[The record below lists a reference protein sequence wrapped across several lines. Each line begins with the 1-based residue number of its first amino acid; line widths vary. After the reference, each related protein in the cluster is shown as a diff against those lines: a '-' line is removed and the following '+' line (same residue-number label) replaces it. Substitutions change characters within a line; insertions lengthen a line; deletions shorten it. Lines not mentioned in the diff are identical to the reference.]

1 MALFGSL
8 GKMLGLDTPFGRG
21 LVTGFAETT
30 ADTVRDDMENERERI
45 DRIAD
50 YKIKKNEEE
59 LAEYRKE
66 YEDNLEKIRA
76 MQGLTGSLAGAEY
89 MIRTYGMEEGL
100 KQAQAIDVLKGYG
113 VKPEFVSEENATTI
127 EDLTNFITNAPQLST
142 VGKIEGT
149 GLLSKIGLGRDIG
162 ADAQRQVDQATS
174 ELAYGVKQPVELGA
188 VPMMKGV
195 DPEDLGMMVDIK
207 DEANRL
213 VRLAIRAK
221 ENGDDEGY
229 RKYMTDA
236 TTLRNAIT
244 ASTATPLSE
253 AGGRSMLNLLEG
265 NITQISGVDGDFMP
279 DGLGGY
285 MYKGNFKDK
294 QDRAKVLNASA
305 QLAEMYAE
313 AIKNNVPTA
322 QALRVVT
329 EASTSNK
336 IPVIGD
342 DGMGGKTFVLSDM
355 PLIDGG
361 IQGGTGAYEPPPDA
375 NTIIPPSTTAQP
387 SATTN
392 QMPTQVTPGIQTS
405 QIVPSAPVMGIPKYI
420 SDLAKLYKAS
430 TDMTERSSILAKI
443 GRKYNGTIPKNV
455 LDLLN

>member
-30 ADTVRDDMENERERI
+30 ADIVSDDMENERKRI

-59 LAEYRKE
+59 LTEYRKE

-76 MQGLTGSLAGAEY
+76 MQGLTGSIAGAEY
-89 MIRTYGMEEGL
+89 MIRTYGVEEGF
-100 KQAQAIDVLKGYG
+100 KQAQAIQTLQNVYG
-113 VKPEFVSEENATTI
+113 LKPEFVSEENATTI

-142 VGKIEGT
+142 VGKVEGT

-195 DPEDLGMMVDIK
+195 DPEDLGMMVDLT

-221 ENGDDEGY
+221 ENGDDEEY
-229 RKYMTDA
+229 KRYMTEA
-236 TTLRNAIT
+236 TTLRNAVT
-244 ASTATPLSE
+244 ASTAKPLSE

-294 QDRAKVLNASA
+294 QDRDQS
-305 QLAEMYAE
+305 
-313 AIKNNVPTA
+313 IKCKRTTSRNVC
-322 QALRVVT
+322 
-329 EASTSNK
+329 
-336 IPVIGD
+336 
-342 DGMGGKTFVLSDM
+342 
-355 PLIDGG
+355 
-361 IQGGTGAYEPPPDA
+361 
-375 NTIIPPSTTAQP
+375 
-387 SATTN
+387 
-392 QMPTQVTPGIQTS
+392 
-405 QIVPSAPVMGIPKYI
+405 
-420 SDLAKLYKAS
+420 
-430 TDMTERSSILAKI
+430 
-443 GRKYNGTIPKNV
+443 
-455 LDLLN
+455 